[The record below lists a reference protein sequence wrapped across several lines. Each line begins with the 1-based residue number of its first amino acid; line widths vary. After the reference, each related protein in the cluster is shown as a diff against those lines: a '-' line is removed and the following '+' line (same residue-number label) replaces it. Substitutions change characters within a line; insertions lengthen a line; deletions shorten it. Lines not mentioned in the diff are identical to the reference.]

1 MNAVDSEKNFSRLLK
16 SERLHGRKAVGTLF
30 SDGKSFYI
38 HPFKVIALQ
47 IDEPGPV
54 PLRFLVTV
62 SRRNFK
68 HAVDRNR
75 IKRLIREAWR
85 LNKKDLILQLQS
97 QHLFLDVALIY
108 TGRTILGFE
117 ETSGKIILIL
127 QRLMK
132 EYEMSQKDGH
142 S

>member
-1 MNAVDSEKNFSRLLK
+1 MNAGDSEKNFLRLPK

-30 SDGKSFYI
+30 SNGKSFYI
-38 HPFKVIALQ
+38 HPFKVIVLQ
-47 IDEPGPV
+47 VDEPV

-75 IKRLIREAWR
+75 IKRLVREAWR
-85 LNKKDLILQLQS
+85 LNKKDLMMQLQV
-97 QHLFLDVALIY
+97 QHLSLDVALIY

-127 QRLMK
+127 QRLVK
-132 EYEMSQKDGH
+132 EYEMSQKKEY

>member
-1 MNAVDSEKNFSRLLK
+1 MNALDSEKNFLRLPK
-16 SERLHGRKAVGTLF
+16 TERLHGRKAVGSLF
-30 SDGKSFYI
+30 SSGKSFFV
-38 HPFKVIALQ
+38 HPFKVIT
-47 IDEPGPV
+47 IRRDEPGPS

-75 IKRLIREAWR
+75 IKRLVREAWR
-85 LNKKDLILQLQS
+85 LNKKELIVQLNVHDLSI
-97 QHLFLDVALIY
+97 DVALIY

-127 QRLMK
+127 QRLLK
-132 EYEMSQKDGH
+132 EYEIEPKE
-142 S
+142 